1 MFVDE
6 VVIKVIAGKGGDGC
20 TAFRREKYV
29 EMGGPYG
36 GNGGHGGDIIFMV
49 DEGLHTLLDLRY
61 QKTLKA
67 PKGEN
72 GKGKNQHGKGAL
84 PLIVKVPLG
93 TVITDLD
100 TGFILGDLKERD
112 SKVVVA
118 KGGRG
123 GRGNTTFKTQT
134 NTAPNFSEN
143 GEEGEE
149 KNLKVEVKML
159 ADVGLVGL
167 PSVGKSTI
175 ISCVSRSKPKIAAYH
190 FTTLTPNLGVSR
202 SSSGKSFVIADLPGL
217 IEGASKGEG
226 LGDKFLR
233 HIERTKVIAHVI
245 DMAATEGRD
254 SYEDYLLINKELE
267 EFNPKLLKKP
277 QIIIANKMDVDTFSD
292 NLDKFIEKL
301 NNKDIK
307 IFKVSAA
314 TNKGLTEVIDALAE
328 ILDNTPDAPLFDED
342 DFESHVL
349 YKFKRE
355 EPYTITHDEEDLWT
369 ISGKEI
375 EKLFKM
381 TKFSSEEGMLR
392 FTKKLRR
399 MGIDDKLRELGAK
412 EGDQVRIL
420 DFYFDYK
427 D

>member
-100 TGFILGDLKERD
+100 TGFILGDLKEKD

-123 GRGNTTFKTQT
+123 GRGNTSFKTQT

-254 SYEDYLLINKELE
+254 PYEDYLLINKELE

-314 TNKGLTEVIDALAE
+314 TNKGLTEVIDSLAE

>member
-100 TGFILGDLKERD
+100 TGFILGDLKEKD

-123 GRGNTTFKTQT
+123 GRGNTAFKTQT

-245 DMAATEGRD
+245 DMAATEGRNP
-254 SYEDYLLINKELE
+254 YEDYLLINKELE

-292 NLDKFIEKL
+292 NLDKFIKKL

-349 YKFKRE
+349 YKFKKE

>member
-100 TGFILGDLKERD
+100 TGFILGDLKEKD

-123 GRGNTTFKTQT
+123 GRGNTAFKTQT

-245 DMAATEGRD
+245 DMAATEGRNP
-254 SYEDYLLINKELE
+254 YEDYLLINKELE

-328 ILDNTPDAPLFDED
+328 ILDNTPDTPLFDED